1 MDEWMAYELFI
12 QSHLRRLVLHTAGA
26 TPGVVAAVEGEGTAE
41 RERERE
47 RERVGAGARARWQL
61 GKLWLF
67 FPPGLSSLLV
77 MLVAKEAN
85 QA

>member
-1 MDEWMAYELFI
+1 LLQWRETG
-12 QSHLRRLVLHTAGA
+12 RR
-26 TPGVVAAVEGEGTAE
+26 

-47 RERVGAGARARWQL
+47 RERVGARARWQQ

>member
-1 MDEWMAYELFI
+1 LLQWREKG
-12 QSHLRRLVLHTAGA
+12 RR
-26 TPGVVAAVEGEGTAE
+26 